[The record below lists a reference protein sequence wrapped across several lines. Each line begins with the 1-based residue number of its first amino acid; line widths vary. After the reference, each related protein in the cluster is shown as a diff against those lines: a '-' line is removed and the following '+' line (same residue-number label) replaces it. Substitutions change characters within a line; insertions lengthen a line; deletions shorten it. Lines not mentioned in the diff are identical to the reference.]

1 MRNKGSCLL
10 LRNRNILC
18 LRYSWRNQV
27 IYFQSSLIGYSDRA
41 KVCPLSFSALWD
53 MYVPGGFSLDASL
66 PQLSST
72 LQTSLLFLMYCLK
85 MCQSK
90 VCINCVREGVHYSFS
105 SGAGPWVFSLPVSQW
120 SPYEWSIAFS
130 LFPELHV
137 MFDVFDSHLHFEE
150 SRKVFHPLPQTH
162 ILFLPLF
169 FLSSHLIW
177 SQGERQKHWCFVKSE
192 GLFSWY

>member
-1 MRNKGSCLL
+1 MMRNKGSCLL

-85 MCQSK
+85 CANQK
-90 VCINCVREGVHYSFS
+90 YVLIVCVRGYI
-105 SGAGPWVFSLPVSQW
+105 
-120 SPYEWSIAFS
+120 IAF
-130 LFPELHV
+130 LQELA
-137 MFDVFDSHLHFEE
+137 LGY
-150 SRKVFHPLPQTH
+150 
-162 ILFLPLF
+162 FLY
-169 FLSSHLIW
+169 
-177 SQGERQKHWCFVKSE
+177 Q
-192 GLFSWY
+192 